1 MDTAVWSDCPRVV
14 GEDEEVE
21 RTYVFES
28 VDVEGVRLEPVL
40 LERDEV
46 EVRKGVKKKVQQS

>member
-1 MDTAVWSDCPRVV
+1 M